1 MGFSAGLTRWRSLLK
16 DGGHLI
22 VSELCWFE
30 SPLPDELRT
39 YWEANYPAI
48 STEEERIRDAGRAG
62 FDIIRT
68 QRLPLQAW
76 DDYYQQMNPTI
87 NQWKEEHDPEM
98 ATFLLEMEE
107 EIRIFR
113 EYGSFYGY
121 TFFILKKSDQA

>member
-1 MGFSAGLTRWRSLLK
+1 MEITLK

-48 STEEERIRDAGRAG
+48 STEEE
-62 FDIIRT
+62 
-68 QRLPLQAW
+68 
-76 DDYYQQMNPTI
+76 
-87 NQWKEEHDPEM
+87 
-98 ATFLLEMEE
+98 
-107 EIRIFR
+107 IRIFR

-121 TFFILKKSDQA
+121 TFFILKKR